1 MNSAPL
7 LFHPSDSR
15 RVECRACASRNP
27 SIGCGRRVAP
37 KLPPGLRQQS
47 FFLRAAVRWSPILPA
62 ADGRP
67 AIAAG
72 KYAAREKPRKFGI
85 SVECRKA
92 IRLAARMRIVARLL
106 EPIVTNVP
114 ACSAIPATPEP
125 PQEREVR

>member
-1 MNSAPL
+1 MNAAPL
-7 LFHPSDSR
+7 LFPPSDSR

-47 FFLRAAVRWSPILPA
+47 FFLHAAVRWSPVLPA

-92 IRLAARMRIVARLL
+92 IRLAARMRIVERLL

-114 ACSAIPATPEP
+114 ACSEIRQTPQQRQGGEG
-125 PQEREVR
+125 